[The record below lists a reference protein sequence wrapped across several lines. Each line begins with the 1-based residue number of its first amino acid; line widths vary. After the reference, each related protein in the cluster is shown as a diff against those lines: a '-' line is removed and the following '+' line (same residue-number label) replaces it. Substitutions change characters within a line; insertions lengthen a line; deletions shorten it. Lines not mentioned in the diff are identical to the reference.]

1 MNNKYSYVYILSDDN
16 NDKLYIGVTSNL
28 INRIREHKEQHVKG
42 YTQRH
47 NIHKLVYYEEFDDIY
62 TAISREKNL
71 KGKLREK
78 KNKLIEAMNPDR
90 YDLYELLLNQ
100 KDMNYFIQ
108 NRDRY
113 LEYIKKIKLSS

>member
-1 MNNKYSYVYILSDDN
+1 M
-16 NDKLYIGVTSNL
+16 
-28 INRIREHKEQHVKG
+28 
-42 YTQRH
+42 
-47 NIHKLVYYEEFDDIY
+47 
-62 TAISREKNL
+62 

-90 YDLYELLLNQ
+90 YDLKVLLLNQ